1 MRRLLVLG
9 LLAAFLVAGY
19 LHFGN
24 TPVNPRSAESASVEI
39 PPGLAARAIAGKLRE
54 AGVLRSPLGFSV
66 ATVLRGDRHRLQA
79 GTYTFSPRES
89 GSQILGR
96 LVRGDTLPAGSP
108 VTFPEGFTLAQIT
121 ARLAANGLGDE
132 PAVRETAAADRFR
145 NEFPFLASAPAGASL
160 EGYLFPD
167 TYRFQRGTSA
177 DDILRKMLRRFGEQW
192 ERARNEGLGSRGS
205 VVGTTYADTRTQDPD
220 THAIVTLASIVE
232 REVRTPE
239 DRRLVAGILWKRFD
253 AGIGL
258 AADATIRYAL
268 GNWENPLTVQDLRVD
283 SPYNTRRY
291 RGLPPGPIG
300 NPGLDS
306 IRAALAPQESEYL
319 YYLSASADGR
329 TIFSRTLDEHHKA
342 KAEFLR

>member
-1 MRRLLVLG
+1 M
-9 LLAAFLVAGY
+9 
-19 LHFGN
+19 
-24 TPVNPRSAESASVEI
+24 EI
-39 PPGLAARAIAGKLRE
+39 PPGLGARAIAGKLRE

-79 GTYTFSPRES
+79 GTYMFSPRES
-89 GSQILGR
+89 GSQILDR
-96 LVRGDTLPAGSP
+96 LVRGDTLPAGVS
-108 VTFPEGFTLAQIT
+108 VTFPEGFTLAQVA

-132 PAVRETAAADRFR
+132 QAIREAAAADRFR
-145 NEFPFLASAPAGASL
+145 GEFSFLASAPRGASL

-167 TYRFQRGTSA
+167 TYRFQPGTSTG
-177 DDILRKMLRRFGEQW
+177 DVIRQLLRRFEEQW
-192 ERARNEGLGSRGS
+192 AVARREVPQGPSPNTRAR
-205 VVGTTYADTRTQDPD
+205 
-220 THAIVTLASIVE
+220 VTMASIIE
-232 REVRTPE
+232 REVKTPE

-258 AADATIRYAL
+258 DADATIRYAL
-268 GNWENPLTVQDLRVD
+268 NDWERPLTVADLRVD

-306 IRAALAPQESEYL
+306 LKAALAPSPSEYL
-319 YYLSASADGR
+319 YYLSASSDGR
-329 TIFSRTLDEHHKA
+329 TIFSRTLDEHNKA